1 MAAKGKWAQ
10 GIPPRNFSWIMKD
23 RLAVSERPGGYGA
36 NHRRVRRQEEIIW
49 VREQG
54 FTCVI
59 SIIPAPHN
67 LHNYDE
73 LGVTWRHR
81 GFDNTEDPSEYLS
94 RFYPELQQLLADGEK
109 LLLHADNLDDVVCGL
124 VTGYLVWSGMVPRG
138 PEAVTL
144 VERMVKRQLG
154 PYGRELV
161 HVAARLPDA
170 DPAARDAF
178 DRARAATPDERP
190 TPAK

>member
-1 MAAKGKWAQ
+1 MAVKGKWAQ

-54 FTCVI
+54 FSCVI

-73 LGVTWRHR
+73 LGVAWRHR
-81 GFDNTEDPSEYLS
+81 GFENTEEPAEYLT
-94 RFYPELQQLLADGEK
+94 RFYPELQKLLGGGEK
-109 LLLHADNLDDVVCGL
+109 LLLHADNLDDAVCGL
-124 VTGYLVWSGMVPRG
+124 VTGYLVWSGMVPKG

-161 HVAARLPDA
+161 HVSAHLPNTAPQTRDSFA
-170 DPAARDAF
+170 DTGTAGSDGP
-178 DRARAATPDERP
+178 T
-190 TPAK
+190 TPA

>member
-23 RLAVSERPGGYGA
+23 RLAVSERPGGYGT

-49 VREQG
+49 IREQG
-54 FTCVI
+54 FTCVV
-59 SIIPAPHN
+59 SLIPAPHN

-81 GFDNTEDPSEYLS
+81 PFSPEDDAATWLGT
-94 RFYPELQQLLADGEK
+94 FYPELRSLLDAGQK
-109 LLLHADNLDDVVCGL
+109 LLIHREELSDPVCGII
-124 VTGYLVWSGMVPRG
+124 TGYLVWSQLVPQG

-144 VERMVKRQLG
+144 IERMVKRQLG

-161 HVAARLPDA
+161 EVALGM
-170 DPAARDAF
+170 PAAN
-178 DRARAATPDERP
+178 
-190 TPAK
+190 PA